1 MAAVCW
7 LRVEPGYVKYSI
19 GKLKIEKTGLEQMV
33 KGLSYWLT
41 KFGILSVNSWVAIL
55 SL

>member
-19 GKLKIEKTGLEQMV
+19 GKLRLKRQVWSK
-33 KGLSYWLT
+33 W
-41 KFGILSVNSWVAIL
+41 
-55 SL
+55 

>member
-19 GKLKIEKTGLEQMV
+19 GKLRFKDR
-33 KGLSYWLT
+33 
-41 KFGILSVNSWVAIL
+41 FGTNGERS
-55 SL
+55 